1 MQRVVHPSAETPE
14 RLAKLGLSEAPFLEA
29 MQQANLKRA
38 WLTNDHPIVYPGF
51 MMWAELVKALREQ
64 LSVYGWETR
73 RKGNYELV
81 VSDELRLA
89 IAVAS
94 GDEATG
100 VPTATPTNRSPKGQ
114 HTFDIIEANRQ
125 LDLFAEPSGIEEPEY
140 ETWVLLHYTA
150 HLELRMELSRP
161 AAIGRDGKIKEW
173 SERVIMSS
181 IPLVDDSIEIVGPSG
196 PDLDVD
202 IRRRSAS

>member
-1 MQRVVHPSAETPE
+1 MQSVVHINAVAPE
-14 RLAKLGLSEAPFLEA
+14 RLAKLGLSEAPLLEA
-29 MQQANLKRA
+29 VQQANLKRA

-64 LSVYGWETR
+64 LSVYGWVRR

-94 GDEATG
+94 GDDATG
-100 VPTATPTNRSPKGQ
+100 ISIATPTNRSPKGQ
-114 HTFDIIEANRQ
+114 HTFDIVEANRQ
-125 LDLFAEPSGIEEPEY
+125 LDLFDEPSIKAPEY
-140 ETWVLLHYTA
+140 DTWVLLHHTA
-150 HLELRMELSRP
+150 HSELRIELSRP
-161 AAIGRDGKIKEW
+161 AEIGRDGRIKAW
-173 SERVIMSS
+173 SERIIISS
-181 IPLVDDSIEIVGPSG
+181 IPLDDDSIEIAGPSG
-196 PDLDVD
+196 PDLDVG